1 MIKPIYEPKG
11 KAKEYGDYCVNIYTG
26 CNHGCE
32 YCFAPSVLH
41 KTREQF
47 ERVTVRPGL
56 IEALDHQLKHEDFKG
71 KLIHLCFTCDPY
83 PAPPVDTGHTRD
95 VVSMLK
101 EAGCHVQILTKG
113 GLRAERDFD
122 LLDGED
128 WFGITLSGDESK
140 EPNAASE
147 NERLVSLEKAHIIGV
162 NTWVSFEPVYTPAE
176 VYEALAAAEFID
188 LFRIGKLNYHPSDIN
203 WDEFGRECERLA
215 MQYGRRI
222 YIKDDLR
229 RAMERSVELV
239 KAESR
244 RE

>member
-1 MIKPIYEPKG
+1 
-11 KAKEYGDYCVNIYTG
+11 
-26 CNHGCE
+26 
-32 YCFAPSVLH
+32 
-41 KTREQF
+41 
-47 ERVTVRPGL
+47 
-56 IEALDHQLKHEDFKG
+56 
-71 KLIHLCFTCDPY
+71 
-83 PAPPVDTGHTRD
+83 
-95 VVSMLK
+95 MLK

-113 GLRAERDFD
+113 GQRAERDFD

-203 WDEFGRECERLA
+203 WDEFGRECEWLA
-215 MQYGRRI
+215 IQYGRRI

-239 KAESR
+239 KAAPHV
-244 RE
+244 